1 MLSLS
6 HLLAEDGS
14 EAMLQLEAM
23 VDKSGLRQRALGAR
37 SHLAGKGSSHRR
49 QLAKQG
55 HRQDVDARRA
65 QAQSLRSTLGRILT
79 YQTEIC
85 VNRCQNLKR

>member
-1 MLSLS
+1 
-6 HLLAEDGS
+6 
-14 EAMLQLEAM
+14 
-23 VDKSGLRQRALGAR
+23 
-37 SHLAGKGSSHRR
+37 
-49 QLAKQG
+49 
-55 HRQDVDARRA
+55 VDARRA